1 MKDYKKLFS
10 NFWGYADQH
19 TPNCWGCSNKKAVDI
34 HHLIGR
40 KMGGD
45 PQNKTNRI
53 SNLIPLCRSC
63 HTRTEV
69 EKAIQKGGAIL
80 TLTET
85 NEKMF
90 LSVEQLES
98 ALLTKTKKIIPPR
111 FKGEKPFRLCNVFWK
126 NKENKDQGSFFDQ
139 QLNKIK
145 MEIK

>member
-1 MKDYKKLFS
+1 MPKQSTSKYYERNIARLWQGKASIKDYE
-10 NFWGYADQH
+10 
-19 TPNCWGCSNKKAVDI
+19 I
-34 HHLIGR
+34 
-40 KMGGD
+40 
-45 PQNKTNRI
+45 
-53 SNLIPLCRSC
+53 
-63 HTRTEV
+63 
-69 EKAIQKGGAIL
+69 EKAIQIGGAIL

-111 FKGEKPFRLCNVFWK
+111 FPSEKPFRLCNVFWK
-126 NKENKDQGSFFDQ
+126 NEENKDQGSFFDQ

>member
-45 PQNKTNRI
+45 PKNKKNRI

-63 HTRTEV
+63 HTRTEIDKV
-69 EKAIQKGGAIL
+69 FNEELKIILEEKI
-80 TLTET
+80 
-85 NEKMF
+85 NEKVLKKMYNID
-90 LSVEQLES
+90 EKMEKINGH
-98 ALLTKTKKIIPPR
+98 TKT
-111 FKGEKPFRLCNVFWK
+111 
-126 NKENKDQGSFFDQ
+126 
-139 QLNKIK
+139 
-145 MEIK
+145 

>member
-1 MKDYKKLFS
+1 MKKWRKQMTKQSTSKYRKGIIDLSNKYYERNIARLWQGKASIKDY
-10 NFWGYADQH
+10 
-19 TPNCWGCSNKKAVDI
+19 
-34 HHLIGR
+34 
-40 KMGGD
+40 
-45 PQNKTNRI
+45 
-53 SNLIPLCRSC
+53 
-63 HTRTEV
+63 EV
-69 EKAIQKGGAIL
+69 EKAIQMGGAIL

>member
-1 MKDYKKLFS
+1 MKKWRKQVTKQSTSKYRKGIIDLSNKYYERNIARLWQGKASIKDY
-10 NFWGYADQH
+10 
-19 TPNCWGCSNKKAVDI
+19 
-34 HHLIGR
+34 
-40 KMGGD
+40 
-45 PQNKTNRI
+45 
-53 SNLIPLCRSC
+53 
-63 HTRTEV
+63 EV
-69 EKAIQKGGAIL
+69 EKAIQMGGAIL

>member
-1 MKDYKKLFS
+1 MPKQSTSKYYERNIARLWQGKASIKDY
-10 NFWGYADQH
+10 
-19 TPNCWGCSNKKAVDI
+19 
-34 HHLIGR
+34 
-40 KMGGD
+40 
-45 PQNKTNRI
+45 
-53 SNLIPLCRSC
+53 
-63 HTRTEV
+63 EV

-126 NKENKDQGSFFDQ
+126 NEENKDQGSFFDQ

-145 MEIK
+145 MEINNG

>member
-1 MKDYKKLFS
+1 MPKQSTSKYYERNIARLWQGKASIKDYE
-10 NFWGYADQH
+10 
-19 TPNCWGCSNKKAVDI
+19 I
-34 HHLIGR
+34 
-40 KMGGD
+40 
-45 PQNKTNRI
+45 
-53 SNLIPLCRSC
+53 
-63 HTRTEV
+63 

-98 ALLTKTKKIIPPR
+98 VLLTRTQREFPPR

-126 NKENKDQGSFFDQ
+126 NEENKDQGSFFDQ

-145 MEIK
+145 MEINNG